1 MIIDS
6 FLFFNEAELTEL
18 RIKYLNKIVDYFV
31 VVEADITHQGTKKDW
46 NFPKILKNNLKEFAD
61 KIQYHQLNI
70 NIDKIK
76 NEESWIIGDVKG
88 DDAWRIENFQRNYIK
103 TACKKFS
110 NEDILI
116 ISDVDEIPSKSKLN
130 FIKSCDFKKIAPIAL
145 EQHLFH
151 IDCNYLSLE
160 SWRGSIVTTVEL
172 CNTFSPHQF
181 RRARNRISHFTDSG
195 WSFSS
200 FGGPSR
206 VKEKLESIAHTEFNN
221 EKYKNSEHIINC
233 QKTGADLFHRKI
245 KKKKV
250 EKNFFPKDLLELM
263 DENSIFYFGGKNK

>member
-46 NFPKILKNNLKEFAD
+46 NFPKILKNNLNEFAD

-245 KKKKV
+245 KKKKI